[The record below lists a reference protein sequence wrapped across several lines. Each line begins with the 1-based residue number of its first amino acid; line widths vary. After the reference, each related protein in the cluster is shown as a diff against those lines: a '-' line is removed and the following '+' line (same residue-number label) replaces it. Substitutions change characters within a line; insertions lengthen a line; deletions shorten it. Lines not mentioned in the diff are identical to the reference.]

1 MRLRLFTDG
10 GSRGNPGPSAFA
22 FILQA
27 EDGSTILEKAKF
39 LGHATNNEAEYN
51 GLLAG
56 LAEAKERG
64 ADEIEVTM
72 DSELVVRQMQGR
84 YDVKSPKL
92 IPLYEKARSMF
103 NTFRRPIILHAPREH
118 PVISRADAL
127 LNEELDLCT
136 KKGPGTSPAKVIS
149 SLESHVNNGDDT
161 VQKVIE
167 IVGISKNGFEDAAKN
182 AVETA
187 SKSVRNIQ
195 WARASEFECKC
206 ADGKIIDY
214 RALMRIYFDV
224 E

>member
-1 MRLRLFTDG
+1 MKLRLFTDG
-10 GSRGNPGPSAFA
+10 GSRGNPGLSAYA
-22 FILQA
+22 FILLS
-27 EDGSTILEKAKF
+27 EDGRTVLEKAQF
-39 LGHATNNEAEYN
+39 LGVATNNEAEYN

-56 LAEAKERG
+56 LAAAKEKG

-72 DSELVVRQMQGR
+72 DSELAVKQMQGL

-92 IPLYEKARSMF
+92 IPLHREARLRFMGF
-103 NTFRRPIILHAPREH
+103 KRPVILHANREH
-118 PVISRADAL
+118 PVITRADAL

-136 KKGPGTSPAKVIS
+136 KRGARGPSATVIS
-149 SLESHVNNGDDT
+149 SSEGQVHPGDET

-182 AVETA
+182 AVDTA
-187 SKSVRNIQ
+187 ARSVRNIQ

-206 ADGKIIDY
+206 ADGKIVDY